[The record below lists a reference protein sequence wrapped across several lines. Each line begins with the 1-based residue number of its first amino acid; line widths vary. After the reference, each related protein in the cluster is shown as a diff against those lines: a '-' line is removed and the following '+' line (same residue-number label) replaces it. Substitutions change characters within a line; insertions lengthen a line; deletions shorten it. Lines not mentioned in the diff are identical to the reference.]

1 VKNSFFIV
9 GPTATGKSELAA
21 DVAAILDGELVSA
34 DAFQIYRGL
43 DVLSAKPE
51 AATLRKAPHHLI
63 GTLPLEQEMNAEK
76 FRIEAARAIAE
87 IRSRGRSPIVVG
99 GSGLYIKALTHG
111 LMRLPR
117 ANQSLREALNALDP
131 AGLRARL
138 IELDPKTAGMIDL
151 KNPRRVRR
159 AVEIC
164 LLTGQP
170 ASAQRREWAPVG
182 GGADPGLPRST
193 TAATT
198 SGVFVF
204 RDREELYR
212 RINERVE
219 RMFKNG
225 VIDEVGSLGTISS
238 TASKMIGLA
247 EVQQLLNGK
256 ISMSQCITRIQQS
269 TRRYAK
275 RQLTWFARQS
285 NLEPLNLSVLSYG
298 EAVDRIA
305 QLAKAFGVA
314 NRDD

>member
-1 VKNSFFIV
+1 MV
-9 GPTATGKSELAA
+9 
-21 DVAAILDGELVSA
+21 DGELVSA

-43 DVLSAKPE
+43 EVLSAKPE

-63 GTLPLEQEMNAEK
+63 GTLSLEQEMNAEK

-87 IRSRGRSPIVVG
+87 IRSRGRAPIVVG

-111 LMRLPR
+111 LIRLPR

-138 IELDPKTAGMIDL
+138 IELDPKTAGTIDL

-170 ASAQRREWAPVG
+170 ASAQRREWAPVAG
-182 GGADPGLPRST
+182 VADPGLPRST

-225 VIDEVGSLGTISS
+225 VIDEVGGLGAISS

-247 EVQQLLNGK
+247 EVRHLLDGK
-256 ISMSQCITRIQQS
+256 ISMSQCIARIQQT

-275 RQLTWFARQS
+275 RQLTWFAGQS
-285 NLEPLNLSVLSYG
+285 NFEPLNLSVLSYG
-298 EAVDRIA
+298 QAVDRIA
-305 QLAKAFGVA
+305 QRVSLFCEQG
-314 NRDD
+314 

>member
-1 VKNSFFIV
+1 MKNSFFIV

-21 DVAAILDGELVSA
+21 DIAAILDGELVSG

-87 IRSRGRSPIVVG
+87 IRSRGRSPIVVD

-111 LMRLPR
+111 LIRLPR

-131 AGLRARL
+131 AGLRDRL

-170 ASAQRREWAPVG
+170 ASAQRREWAPVA

-225 VIDEVGSLGTISS
+225 VIDEVGSLGAISS

>member
-21 DVAAILDGELVSA
+21 DIAAILDGELVSA

-117 ANQSLREALNALDP
+117 AN
-131 AGLRARL
+131 
-138 IELDPKTAGMIDL
+138 
-151 KNPRRVRR
+151 PRRVRR

-170 ASAQRREWAPVG
+170 ASAQRREWAPVA

-225 VIDEVGSLGTISS
+225 VIDEVGSLGAISS

>member
-1 VKNSFFIV
+1 MKNSFFIV

-21 DVAAILDGELVSA
+21 DIAAILDGELVSA

-63 GTLPLEQEMNAEK
+63 GTLPLEQEINAEK

-151 KNPRRVRR
+151 KNPYMETQLRGRVVEHR
-159 AVEIC
+159 AD
-164 LLTGQP
+164 
-170 ASAQRREWAPVG
+170 S
-182 GGADPGLPRST
+182 
-193 TAATT
+193 
-198 SGVFVF
+198 
-204 RDREELYR
+204 ELKILDALSHRY
-212 RINERVE
+212 
-219 RMFKNG
+219 
-225 VIDEVGSLGTISS
+225 
-238 TASKMIGLA
+238 IGKPFPMRGY
-247 EVQQLLNGK
+247 E
-256 ISMSQCITRIQQS
+256 
-269 TRRYAK
+269 
-275 RQLTWFARQS
+275 
-285 NLEPLNLSVLSYG
+285 
-298 EAVDRIA
+298 DRIA
-305 QLAKAFGVA
+305 LVIEVDKVRYMKLPFEHTPQAG
-314 NRDD
+314 